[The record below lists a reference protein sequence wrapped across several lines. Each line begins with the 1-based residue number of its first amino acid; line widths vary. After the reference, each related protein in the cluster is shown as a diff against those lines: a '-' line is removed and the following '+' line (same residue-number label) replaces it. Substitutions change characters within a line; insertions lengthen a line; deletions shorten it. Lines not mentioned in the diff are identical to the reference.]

1 MFTFYSNLIE
11 SFSFFIY
18 QAISFLFQYNYLNKT
33 TSDDSA
39 GATNLNDPRV
49 IEAISNVQR
58 FGNLG
63 VTGKLD
69 SETLKLI
76 NTSRCGREDPVHKLN
91 KKSDSLGQLKVG
103 RYYLQGSYWR
113 KKVNYK
119 LCLELSRTIL
129 FL

>member
-1 MFTFYSNLIE
+1 MNHFL
-11 SFSFFIY
+11 FFIY
-18 QAISFLFQYNYLNKT
+18 QALEFLFQYNYLNKIT
-33 TSDDSA
+33 AHNSTAGGGSDLDAPS
-39 GATNLNDPRV
+39 V
-49 IEAISNVQR
+49 VEAISNVQR

-63 VTGKLD
+63 VTGELD

-76 NTSRCGREDPVHKLN
+76 KTRRCGREDPVHKLN
-91 KKSDSLGQLKVG
+91 NKSDSLGQLKVG